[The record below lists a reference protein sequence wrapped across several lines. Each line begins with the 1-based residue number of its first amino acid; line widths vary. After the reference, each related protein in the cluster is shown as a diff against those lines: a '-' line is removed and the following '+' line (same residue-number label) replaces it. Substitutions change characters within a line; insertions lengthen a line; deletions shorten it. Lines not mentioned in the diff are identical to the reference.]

1 MKIGITGANGLV
13 GSNLIKSLM
22 IKSYDLKILIRNDK
36 KNFKE
41 NSKLQ
46 IFKLDLINPNIDL
59 SEFLSDLNILIHC
72 AAEIKDEKK
81 MDKLHIEGTQ
91 NLINQI
97 LRCPTMM
104 QFIYISS
111 VGVYGF
117 PNKGEITEKFPLKY
131 TNEYER
137 TKLEGEYII
146 KNSLNTHPNINYTI
160 LRPGPIISPNM
171 KNNYLLSLIKYI
183 DEEKFFFIGN
193 TKTIFNYIDT
203 SNLVDA
209 IIAILNHDK
218 SKNEVFNL
226 CDQVPLR
233 ELVFSV
239 KKILKKNNR
248 TYNLPYFFVKIIC
261 ALGSLYPNFPLT
273 MSRFKVLTN
282 QSSFID
288 HKFQTTFKF
297 KKKKLFEETIFDFI
311 SEYLN

>member
-13 GSNLIKSLM
+13 GFHLIKSL
-22 IKSYDLKILIRNDK
+22 INKGYSLKILIRNDK
-36 KNFKE
+36 KNFEE
-41 NSKLQ
+41 NLKLK
-46 IFKLDLINPNIDL
+46 IYKFDL
-59 SEFLSDLNILIHC
+59 SNLSLDFTDFLSNLDILIHC

-81 MDKLHIEGTQ
+81 MDKLHIKGTQ

-97 LRCPTMM
+97 LKCPTIK

-117 PNKGEITEKFPLKY
+117 PDKGEITEKFPLKY

-146 KNSLNTHPNINYTI
+146 KNLLNANPSINYTI
-160 LRPGPIISPNM
+160 LRPGPIISQKM
-171 KNNYLLSLIKYI
+171 KNNYLLSLIRYI

-193 TKTIFNYIDT
+193 KKTIFNYIDI

-209 IIAILNHDK
+209 IIATLNNDN

-233 ELVFSV
+233 ELVFYV

-248 TYNLPYFFVKIIC
+248 TYHLPYFFVKIIC
-261 ALGSLYPNFPLT
+261 VLGSLYPNFPLT

-288 HKFQTTFKF
+288 DKFQNTFKF

>member
-1 MKIGITGANGLV
+1 MKIGVTGANGLV
-13 GSNLIKSLM
+13 GLNLIKLLI
-22 IKSYDLKILIRNDK
+22 IKNYDLKILIRNDK

-46 IFKLDLINPNIDL
+46 IFKLDLSNPNLDL
-59 SEFLSDLNILIHC
+59 SEFISNLNILIHC

-81 MDKLHIEGTQ
+81 MAKLHIDGTQ

-97 LRCPTMM
+97 LKCPTMK

-117 PNKGEITEKFPLKY
+117 PNKGQITENYPLKY

-146 KNSLNTHPNINYTI
+146 KNLLNTHPNINYTI
-160 LRPGPIISPNM
+160 LRPGPIVSQTM
-171 KNNYLLSLIKYI
+171 KNNYLISLIRYI
-183 DEEKFFFIGN
+183 YEEKFFFIGN
-193 TKTIFNYIDT
+193 KKTIFNFIDI

-209 IIAILNHDK
+209 IFIILNNNN
-218 SKNEVFNL
+218 SKNEVFNI
-226 CDQVPLR
+226 CDQVLLR
-233 ELVFSV
+233 DLVFSV
-239 KKILKKNNR
+239 KKILKKNNK
-248 TYNLPYFFVKIIC
+248 TYQLPYLFVKIIS
-261 ALGSLYPNFPLT
+261 AVGSLYPNFPLT
-273 MSRFKVLTN
+273 LSRFKVLTN

-288 HKFQTTFKF
+288 NKFQTTFNF
-297 KKKKLFEETIFDFI
+297 KKRKSFQETISDFI